1 MLLVIEFVKLLCTA
15 IVNYVYSYGDSTT
28 QPMLILIVLSSNTPT
43 WYILSRLDDLRGMCR
58 FLIDGDIVIHVHK
71 PIMFTVKCQ
80 NAGYLLWSV
89 IILCDYTGVDL
100 LSVR

>member
-15 IVNYVYSYGDSTT
+15 IVNSVYSYGDSTT

-43 WYILSRLDDLRGMCR
+43 WYILSRLDDLRGVCR

-71 PIMFTVKCQ
+71 PICSQLNVKMLDICY
-80 NAGYLLWSV
+80 GVLLFCV
-89 IILCDYTGVDL
+89 ITRV
-100 LSVR
+100 